1 MLSFSPQSSCT
12 GRLSPAGF
20 LHPLV
25 SVYQAAAG
33 RSAKNQPLTLAQH
46 PERALS
52 SHTTHTWMTRDMYCK
67 FHMVQE
73 TDKDIQFLN

>member
-25 SVYQAAAG
+25 SVYQAAAAG
-33 RSAKNQPLTLAQH
+33 RSAKNPTSDSCPTPRESSL
-46 PERALS
+46 LS
-52 SHTTHTWMTRDMYCK
+52 HHTHTHTHVDDTR
-67 FHMVQE
+67 HVLQVSHGAR
-73 TDKDIQFLN
+73 NR